1 MLFFEEY
8 RVEQNTDAEIP
19 KIHWK
24 EAAPS
29 TSHPGK
35 STMHGL
41 QRSVKSKSAA
51 KSVSGAEGQM
61 CGPSSKPSVTKIP
74 QVSYPPRSKDDKHG
88 LSPSKD
94 KKQSAITASSAFRK
108 EERSKPSSKQGVS
121 KRDDTNTRTRL
132 LSDTVKFPK
141 VKYLPP
147 PQQGKL
153 EQSSVKDTTH
163 PPIPGPSVWTKNR
176 DSRGIS
182 KLEPPNTSRLTDDTT
197 PLKNQGKAVRHR
209 QTYSKS
215 NANQSKKAN
224 EGSSTRAPNKAG
236 SDEHEIKPAGDST
249 TKGSPEKEYD
259 GEIFSTSD
267 VILKISIIKDSILC
281 VCSFCFKNTS
291 RIIVFFGRLIIL
303 CLSKVTFQP
312 FPEKDRRDCPAKMI
326 SSAHKPAG
334 PLSTVGVKQG
344 SGKAARDSD
353 KTKLGHLQCEHN
365 DNVVD
370 TSEMDAL
377 ITEMVNKQ
385 IIRSSG
391 NPKRD
396 IKNFFEKEVKMEKKD
411 IDVTLGHFRRLKEK
425 VIGLLNSEMNFGTW
439 TSCNAGSHF
448 DGTKVARPNEFD
460 CTIFPVLQTKIV
472 AEFDDTC
479 KAGSCKVKVVGDV
492 HDHEKDLQ
500 LFLEGSYVNSKRFK
514 AYVFEKLERVLE
526 TDRKLK
532 DARKFSFTQSFA
544 VSYEGIPTEEGMKSI
559 DIDFLPSLNIK
570 PWPPKN
576 ICRDIK
582 KVIPDQTKAT
592 AVQRK
597 GFNVTAKH
605 WCHAKNPDLLWQVSC
620 SYAEKTITKYA
631 DKVSWK
637 PSLRTLKRVLEI
649 AKGNSDS
656 CAKSN
661 SPELLQIQKAVRYV
675 QKQRPELRSSLLT
688 TYHIRTLMWW
698 QLYELT
704 LGEHVWGT
712 ETMATRFQE
721 CLRKFQKMMTG
732 EMVVP
737 HFFLPQIKNI
747 LPHKLGK
754 EREFLYVIARA
765 TEVIFSKKQ

>member
-1 MLFFEEY
+1 MKG
-8 RVEQNTDAEIP
+8 R
-19 KIHWK
+19 
-24 EAAPS
+24 
-29 TSHPGK
+29 
-35 STMHGL
+35 
-41 QRSVKSKSAA
+41 
-51 KSVSGAEGQM
+51 
-61 CGPSSKPSVTKIP
+61 SKPNSKQGFSKRDGTNIRLSSDNVKRP
-74 QVSYPPRSKDDKHG
+74 KVKYPPRSKDGKHG

-94 KKQSAITASSAFRK
+94 TKQPTITASRAHTK
-108 EERSKPSSKQGVS
+108 KGRSKPNSKQVFS
-121 KRDDTNTRTRL
+121 KRDGTNFL
-132 LSDTVKFPK
+132 LSPDNVKFPK
-141 VKYLPP
+141 VKYPP
-147 PQQGKL
+147 RSKDGKHGP
-153 EQSSVKDTTH
+153 SPSKDTKQ
-163 PPIPGPSVWTKNR
+163 PPTPSLSLGTKNR
-176 DSRGIS
+176 APKAS
-182 KLEPPNTSRLTDDTT
+182 PLTDDKTPMKDQGRTT
-197 PLKNQGKAVRHR
+197 WHR
-209 QTYSKS
+209 RTKSKPVAKS
-215 NANQSKKAN
+215 NAHQSEKNVEGSPTRSSKKAEN
-224 EGSSTRAPNKAG
+224 G
-236 SDEHEIKPAGDST
+236 EHETAGDLT
-249 TKGSPEKEYD
+249 TKEYD
-259 GEIFSTSD
+259 GETFSNSD
-267 VILKISIIKDSILC
+267 VNLKISIVKDSVLC
-281 VCSFCFKNTS
+281 IFFKPVGSFW
-291 RIIVFFGRLIIL
+291 RIIVFFQKMIIL
-303 CLSKVTFQP
+303 CLSKLTFQP
-312 FPEKDRRDCPAKMI
+312 FPDTKRMKCPDMMR
-326 SSAHKPAG
+326 SSAHKPAR
-334 PLSTVGVKQG
+334 PVSTVGVKQD

-353 KTKLGHLQCEHN
+353 KRKSCHSQSEQKGYI
-365 DNVVD
+365 VD
-370 TSEMDAL
+370 IAEMDAL

-385 IIRSSG
+385 IIRSSD

-396 IKNFFEKEVKMEKKD
+396 IKNFFQKEVKMKKKD
-411 IDVTLGHFRRLKEK
+411 IDVALGHFRWLREK
-425 VIGLLNSEMNFGTW
+425 IMRLLNSEMNLGKW
-439 TSCNAGSHF
+439 TFCNAGSHF

-460 CTIFPVLQTKIV
+460 CTIFPVLKTKIV

-479 KAGSCKVKVVGDV
+479 KAGACKVKVVGDV

-500 LFLEGSYVNSKRFK
+500 LFLDGSYVNSKRFK
-514 AYVFEKLERVLE
+514 AYVFEKLERVLQ

-532 DARKFSFTQSFA
+532 DARKFSSTQSFA
-544 VSYEGIPTEEGMKSI
+544 VSYGGIPTEEGMKSI
-559 DIDFLPSLNIK
+559 DIDFVPSLNIK
-570 PWPPKN
+570 HWLSKS
-576 ICRDIK
+576 ISRDIK
-582 KVIPDQTKAT
+582 KVIPDKSKAT
-592 AVQRK
+592 VVQEK

>member
-197 PLKNQGKAVRHR
+197 PLKNQ
-209 QTYSKS
+209 
-215 NANQSKKAN
+215 
-224 EGSSTRAPNKAG
+224 
-236 SDEHEIKPAGDST
+236 
-249 TKGSPEKEYD
+249 
-259 GEIFSTSD
+259 
-267 VILKISIIKDSILC
+267 
-281 VCSFCFKNTS
+281 
-291 RIIVFFGRLIIL
+291 
-303 CLSKVTFQP
+303 
-312 FPEKDRRDCPAKMI
+312 DRRDCPAKMI

>member
-197 PLKNQGKAVRHR
+197 PLKNQ
-209 QTYSKS
+209 
-215 NANQSKKAN
+215 
-224 EGSSTRAPNKAG
+224 
-236 SDEHEIKPAGDST
+236 
-249 TKGSPEKEYD
+249 
-259 GEIFSTSD
+259 
-267 VILKISIIKDSILC
+267 
-281 VCSFCFKNTS
+281 
-291 RIIVFFGRLIIL
+291 
-303 CLSKVTFQP
+303 
-312 FPEKDRRDCPAKMI
+312 EKDRRDCPAKMI